1 MEGWYCINANYLNQ
15 CMKHCTQTKGKT
27 QMTLFIPKGG
37 GESAGEE
44 GIPCFQG
51 EGIFAET
58 NKERER
64 L

>member
-1 MEGWYCINANYLNQ
+1 MYLTLYTNERENANDS
-15 CMKHCTQTKGKT
+15 
-27 QMTLFIPKGG
+27 FIPKGG
-37 GESAGEE
+37 RESAGEE

>member
-1 MEGWYCINANYLNQ
+1 
-15 CMKHCTQTKGKT
+15 MKHCTQTKGKT